1 MPHDRIDEIEQH
13 LQVMGLDQAD
23 VDRYCTAYE
32 LADETERE
40 RLWSLGDARILD
52 EIRALRAADTAPVSS
67 RVYDF
72 PDGVHG
78 LSLTDTGMGDLEI
91 DYEKLAGQPGPMVD
105 ELIEGDIVIIDP
117 DNPPDAEPLR
127 ELEEADVVDESE
139 PTGPNPVD
147 ELDGLT
153 VDEILAWVN
162 NDPARAKMAMDFER
176 MFEEPR
182 VTLIARLQKLAEF

>member
-40 RLWSLGDARILD
+40 RLWSLGDARILE

-91 DYEKLAGQPGPMVD
+91 DYEKLAGQPGPTVD

-117 DNPPDAEPLR
+117 DNPPEAEPLR
-127 ELEEADVVDESE
+127 ELDEGDTLEEVPTDDVHV
-139 PTGPNPVD
+139 
-147 ELDGLT
+147 LDGLT

-176 MFEEPR
+176 MFDEPR
-182 VTLIARLQKLAEF
+182 VTLVARLQKLAEF

>member
-40 RLWSLGDARILD
+40 RLWSLGDARILE

-105 ELIEGDIVIIDP
+105 ELIQGDVVIIDP
-117 DNPPDAEPLR
+117 DNPPEAEPLR
-127 ELEEADVVDESE
+127 ELDEGDTLEEVPTDDVHV
-139 PTGPNPVD
+139 
-147 ELDGLT
+147 LDGLT

-176 MFEEPR
+176 MFDEPR
-182 VTLIARLQKLAEF
+182 VTLVARLQKLAEF

>member
-52 EIRALRAADTAPVSS
+52 EIRATRAADNAPPA

-72 PDGVHG
+72 LDRHG
-78 LSLTDTGMGDLEI
+78 LSLSDTGMGDLDI
-91 DYEKLAGQPGPMVD
+91 DYEKLAEQPGPTVD
-105 ELIEGDIVIIDP
+105 ELIEGDITIIDP
-117 DNPPDAEPLR
+117 DNPPEAEPLR
-127 ELEEADVVDESE
+127 ELDEGDTLEEV
-139 PTGPNPVD
+139 PTDDAHV
-147 ELDGLT
+147 LDGKT
-153 VDEILAWVN
+153 VDEVLAWV
-162 NDPARAKMAMDFER
+162 DGDSAKAKTALEFEQS
-176 MFEEPR
+176 FDEPR

>member
-32 LADETERE
+32 LADDTERE

-67 RVYDF
+67 RVYEF
-72 PDGVHG
+72 PDGLHG

-91 DYEKLAGQPGPMVD
+91 DYEKLAGQPGPTVD

-117 DNPPDAEPLR
+117 DNPPEAEPLR
-127 ELEEADVVDESE
+127 EVDEGDALEEV
-139 PTGPNPVD
+139 PTDDAHV
-147 ELDGLT
+147 LDGKT
-153 VDEILAWVN
+153 VDEVLAWV
-162 NDPARAKMAMDFER
+162 DGDSAKAKTALEFER
-176 MFEEPR
+176 SFEEPR